1 MKIQIEHL
9 QHQADAVKQTIKS
22 INDKEQSHF
31 AIEMETGTGKTF
43 TFVSTIFELY
53 QEFGYKKFIIV
64 APRVAIK
71 EGIYKTFEVFGE
83 YFKGK
88 YNNIQYN
95 VSNYDSG
102 KMNIISN
109 FINGNDL
116 QIVILTKQSF
126 DKATNKLRQ
135 DNRDELFDLGS
146 YIDRIKE
153 VKPIVIID
161 EPQLN
166 KDFNSNQLLELLNPQ
181 FVLSYSATHPK
192 ENEGK
197 IIYSYSPGQGPQ
209 NLMQLL
215 LS

>member
-9 QHQADAVKQTIKS
+9 QHQTDAIKETIKS
-22 INDKEQSHF
+22 ISDKEQSHF

-43 TFVSTIFELY
+43 TFISTIFELY
-53 QEFGYKKFIIV
+53 KEFGCKKFIIV

-102 KMNIISN
+102 KMNVISN

-116 QIVILTKQSF
+116 QI
-126 DKATNKLRQ
+126 
-135 DNRDELFDLGS
+135 E
-146 YIDRIKE
+146 
-153 VKPIVIID
+153 
-161 EPQLN
+161 
-166 KDFNSNQLLELLNPQ
+166 
-181 FVLSYSATHPK
+181 
-192 ENEGK
+192 
-197 IIYSYSPGQGPQ
+197 
-209 NLMQLL
+209 
-215 LS
+215 

>member
-9 QHQADAVKQTIKS
+9 QHQTDAVKQTIKS

-102 KMNIISN
+102 KINIISN
-109 FINGNDL
+109 
-116 QIVILTKQSF
+116 
-126 DKATNKLRQ
+126 
-135 DNRDELFDLGS
+135 
-146 YIDRIKE
+146 
-153 VKPIVIID
+153 
-161 EPQLN
+161 
-166 KDFNSNQLLELLNPQ
+166 
-181 FVLSYSATHPK
+181 
-192 ENEGK
+192 
-197 IIYSYSPGQGPQ
+197 
-209 NLMQLL
+209 
-215 LS
+215 